1 MSATCEMKST
11 CEMKMKYYQYFYHG
25 PENPDHDS
33 EHNKDMHFYF
43 VMAARGTHNPTMA
56 RHL

>member
-1 MSATCEMKST
+1 
-11 CEMKMKYYQYFYHG
+11 MKMKYYQYFYHG